1 MPITE
6 GECSMI
12 KEFRTFIMRGNV
24 LDLAIGVIIG
34 SAFGAIVTSL
44 VSNIIM
50 PPIGVILGGVD
61 FSAIKLVLQQA
72 GAGKPLAD
80 GTPSPEVAI
89 GIGLF
94 LNAVITFLIIAV
106 VVFLIVRA
114 VNKFM
119 PPPPPPPAPGPTT
132 EEKILAQLE
141 KLNETMAKK

>member
-1 MPITE
+1 
-6 GECSMI
+6 MI

-24 LDLAIGVIIG
+24 LDLAIGVVIG

-44 VSNIIM
+44 VTNIIM

-61 FSAIKLVLQQA
+61 FSAIKIVLQQA
-72 GAGKPLAD
+72 GVGKPLAD

-119 PPPPPPPAPGPTT
+119 PPPPPPPAPGPSV
-132 EEKILAQLE
+132 EEKMLAQLE
-141 KLNETMAKK
+141 KLNENLAKK

>member
-1 MPITE
+1 
-6 GECSMI
+6 MI

-34 SAFGAIVTSL
+34 AAFGAIVNSL
-44 VSNIIM
+44 VTNIIM

-61 FSAIKLVLQQA
+61 FSAIKIVLQQA

-94 LNAVITFLIIAV
+94 INAIISFLIIAL

-114 VNKFM
+114 VNKIM

-132 EEKILAQLE
+132 EEKMLAQLE

>member
-1 MPITE
+1 
-6 GECSMI
+6 MI

-34 SAFGAIVTSL
+34 TAFGAIVSSL
-44 VSNIIM
+44 VNNVIM
-50 PPIGVILGGVD
+50 PPIGVVLGGVD
-61 FSAIKLVLQQA
+61 FSSLKIVLQEA
-72 GAGKPLAD
+72 GAKTLAD

-94 LNAVITFLIIAV
+94 LNAVISFLIIAI

-132 EEKILAQLE
+132 EEKMLAQLE
-141 KLNETMAKK
+141 KLNETMARK

>member
-1 MPITE
+1 
-6 GECSMI
+6 MI

-34 SAFGAIVTSL
+34 AAFGAIVTSL
-44 VSNIIM
+44 VNNIIM

-61 FSAIKLVLQQA
+61 FSQIKIVLQQA
-72 GAGKPLAD
+72 GARPLAD
-80 GTPSPEVAI
+80 GTPSPEVAL

-94 LNAVITFLIIAV
+94 INAVITFLIIAL

-141 KLNETMAKK
+141 KLNETMARK

>member
-1 MPITE
+1 
-6 GECSMI
+6 MI

-44 VSNIIM
+44 VNNVIM
-50 PPIGVILGGVD
+50 PPIGVVLGGID
-61 FSAIKLVLQQA
+61 FSAIKIILQQA
-72 GAGKPLAD
+72 GVKKLAD

-94 LNAVITFLIIAV
+94 INAIISFLIIAF

-114 VNKFM
+114 VNKMM
-119 PPPPPPPAPGPTT
+119 PPPPPPPAPGPSV
-132 EEKILAQLE
+132 EEKMLAQLE
-141 KLNETMAKK
+141 KLNSREKVSLFPDY

>member
-1 MPITE
+1 
-6 GECSMI
+6 MI

-34 SAFGAIVTSL
+34 AAFGAIVTSL
-44 VSNIIM
+44 VNNIIM
-50 PPIGVILGGVD
+50 PPIGVALGGVD
-61 FSAIKLVLQQA
+61 FSQIKIVLQPA
-72 GAGKPLAD
+72 GAKMLAD

-94 LNAVITFLIIAV
+94 INAIITFLIIAL

-114 VNKFM
+114 VNKIM

>member
-1 MPITE
+1 
-6 GECSMI
+6 MI

-44 VSNIIM
+44 VNNVIM
-50 PPIGVILGGVD
+50 PPIGVVLGGID
-61 FSAIKLVLQQA
+61 FSQIKIILQNA
-72 GAGKPLAD
+72 GVKTLAD

-94 LNAVITFLIIAV
+94 INAIITFLIIAL

-119 PPPPPPPAPGPTT
+119 PPPPPPPAPGATT

>member
-1 MPITE
+1 
-6 GECSMI
+6 MI
-12 KEFRTFIMRGNV
+12 KEFRTFILRGNV

-34 SAFGAIVTSL
+34 SAFGAIVSSL
-44 VSNIIM
+44 VNNIIM
-50 PPIGVILGGVD
+50 PPIGLVTGGID
-61 FSAIKLVLQQA
+61 FSQIKIVLQEA
-72 GAGKPLAD
+72 GAKPLPD

-94 LNAVITFLIIAV
+94 INALITFLIIAL

-114 VNKFM
+114 VNKVM

-141 KLNETMAKK
+141 KLNDTMARK

>member
-1 MPITE
+1 
-6 GECSMI
+6 MI

-44 VSNIIM
+44 VKDVIM
-50 PPIGVILGGVD
+50 PPIGVVLGGID
-61 FSAIKLVLQQA
+61 FSQIKIVLQQA
-72 GAGKPLAD
+72 GVGKPLPD
-80 GTPSPEVAI
+80 GTPSAEVAI

-94 LNAVITFLIIAV
+94 LNAVITFLIIAL

-119 PPPPPPPAPGPTT
+119 PPPPPPPAPGPSV
-132 EEKILAQLE
+132 EEKMLAQLE

>member
-1 MPITE
+1 
-6 GECSMI
+6 MI

-44 VSNIIM
+44 VTNIIM

-61 FSAIKLVLQQA
+61 FSAIKIVLQQA
-72 GAGKPLAD
+72 GVGKPLAD

-119 PPPPPPPAPGPTT
+119 PPPPPPPAPGPSV
-132 EEKILAQLE
+132 EEKMLAQLE
-141 KLNETMAKK
+141 KLNENLAKK

>member
-1 MPITE
+1 
-6 GECSMI
+6 MI

-44 VSNIIM
+44 VTNIIM
-50 PPIGVILGGVD
+50 PPIGVVLGGVD
-61 FSAIKLVLQQA
+61 FSSIKIVLQAA
-72 GAGKPLAD
+72 GAGKALAD
-80 GTPSPEVAI
+80 GSPSPEVAI

-94 LNAVITFLIIAV
+94 LNAVISFLIIAF

-119 PPPPPPPAPGPTT
+119 PPPPPPPAPGPSV
-132 EEKILAQLE
+132 EEKMLAQLE